1 MFRAEE
7 QDDCLQSQ
15 AEAESVQD
23 VRHMKKRHVDIAT
36 TMQSKVTEY
45 LQGITDQEFR
55 RMSPDAAMRLLH
67 LAIKNERL
75 ARGVPDGPDEQ
86 VVEILAEAIRVKQE
100 SADGEWPS
108 EGSPGST

>member
-1 MFRAEE
+1 
-7 QDDCLQSQ
+7 
-15 AEAESVQD
+15 
-23 VRHMKKRHVDIAT
+23 
-36 TMQSKVTEY
+36 
-45 LQGITDQEFR
+45 
-55 RMSPDAAMRLLH
+55 MRLLH